1 VRELSILI
9 VEDEFL
15 IALQAEDALSEAGFN
30 LAGTAASAD
39 DAVRMAMATRP
50 ALAIMDIRLAGKR
63 DGIDAA
69 LELFTDHRIRCIFAT
84 AYADQDVMRRAQP
97 ANPLGWLQKPYTM
110 ASLVAAVQAAFEQL
124 RAGPG

>member
-1 VRELSILI
+1 VQDLSILI

-15 IALQAEDALSEAGFN
+15 IALQVEDALIDAGFTLAGTVASAEDAIRRA
-30 LAGTAASAD
+30 TAH
-39 DAVRMAMATRP
+39 RP

-69 LELFTDHRIRCIFAT
+69 LELFRDHGIRCIFAT
-84 AYADQDVMRRAQP
+84 AHADQEVMRRAQP

-110 ASLVAAVQAAFEQL
+110 PSLVAAVRSALEQL
-124 RAGPG
+124 RPA